1 MQELNN
7 GVKKNIAPEILQ
19 IPRKEHNKKETITH
33 FLANYQIQKPYVVH
47 VQVYL
52 DVVLGAVHHGH
63 SDRAARLRAV
73 GHREGNRHG
82 GVLVGGRVAQVVNDL
97 LLFFIFLGG
106 ERRKG

>member
-1 MQELNN
+1 
-7 GVKKNIAPEILQ
+7 
-19 IPRKEHNKKETITH
+19 
-33 FLANYQIQKPYVVH
+33 
-47 VQVYL
+47 
-52 DVVLGAVHHGH
+52 
-63 SDRAARLRAV
+63 LRAV